1 MMAPLPELPTEL
13 WLHIFGFLSLRDKLS
28 MRCTC
33 LYFRNLMDK
42 TRPLWRGFSVT
53 LRDFSRYNRAF
64 WRSLVQRHLGSV
76 LLRSGKGKDL
86 RTLSTCLPALSA
98 LRLEDWREGGVTEL
112 KKFKVLQRLAMT
124 SCTVSLNNVMFLLP
138 LSRQLTHLIL
148 CNVQFSCVTSHLLA
162 AICQLT
168 RLSSLVLH
176 HNGNIRVPTLS
187 DIMSHL
193 TGLKHLSCTMIT
205 YKNLPDDFFSPAPLT
220 GGGTLQLTDL
230 QLLNYDAVVTRKLL
244 QPLSNLQSLSI
255 FHLYSVPGP
264 VCHMTTW
271 LTSLPQLRSL
281 SVHGGHPLTA
291 YADLL
296 PSSLLSLTLCV
307 DLQPEDLQ
315 VASLRVPHLEHLHL
329 EPWSSLKLVRLLPH
343 LFPELRTL
351 AIRHHSISD
360 EDFLSLQQLQ
370 YLHTLEILDPFHR
383 PDPTDPGWIVYEPS
397 PHLQQLIND
406 LQKLTNYRV
415 QVITSSKRDPLS
427 CSCV

>member
-1 MMAPLPELPTEL
+1 MAPLPELPAEL

-220 GGGTLQLTDL
+220 GEWPQQVRWWGCPLVTYVLIVSCLW
-230 QLLNYDAVVTRKLL
+230 LNRRGHSAADR
-244 QPLSNLQSLSI
+244 P
-255 FHLYSVPGP
+255 SV
-264 VCHMTTW
+264 
-271 LTSLPQLRSL
+271 
-281 SVHGGHPLTA
+281 A
-291 YADLL
+291 
-296 PSSLLSLTLCV
+296 
-307 DLQPEDLQ
+307 
-315 VASLRVPHLEHLHL
+315 
-329 EPWSSLKLVRLLPH
+329 
-343 LFPELRTL
+343 
-351 AIRHHSISD
+351 
-360 EDFLSLQQLQ
+360 
-370 YLHTLEILDPFHR
+370 
-383 PDPTDPGWIVYEPS
+383 
-397 PHLQQLIND
+397 
-406 LQKLTNYRV
+406 
-415 QVITSSKRDPLS
+415 
-427 CSCV
+427 

>member
-112 KKFKVLQRLAMT
+112 KKFK
-124 SCTVSLNNVMFLLP
+124 
-138 LSRQLTHLIL
+138 
-148 CNVQFSCVTSHLLA
+148 FSCVTSHLLA